1 MANEK
6 KTDYVLLGL
15 LSHEPRTGYEIKK
28 ILDST
33 MHFFWNA
40 SFGSIYPTLQ
50 KLEQDGKIQSTRS
63 QDTGRE
69 KITYEITPLGREYLK
84 EWLKKPVV
92 KDELRFETLLKLF
105 FGSEVGAFTTLEHIE
120 AFEEKIQKELPILTQ
135 YVDTLKAIDSE
146 SAHRYYM
153 FTAMFGV
160 KVHQAYLEWCDEI
173 KQYLKKEGEQ
183 NV

>member
-6 KTDYVLLGL
+6 KMNYVLLGL
-15 LSHEPRTGYEIKK
+15 LSHEPQTGYEIKK

-92 KDELRFETLLKLF
+92 KDELRYETLLKLF
-105 FGSEVGAFTTLEHIE
+105 FGSEVGASTTLEHIE
-120 AFEEKIQKELPILTQ
+120 VFEEKIQKELSQLTQ
-135 YVDTLKAIDSE
+135 YVDTLKSIDSE
-146 SAHRYYM
+146 VAHRYYM